1 MLDDEH
7 IAAVAIGPLG
17 WTLSPSSSSSS
28 SSSQNAS
35 SSQSQQNFE
44 QLLVNDILEL
54 GQAVPLQASQPVE
67 EKPKQSGYMASF
79 AGLSL

>member
-17 WTLSPSSSSSS
+17 WTLSPSSSSS